1 MFISVSYWIG
11 EFLRLNVG
19 EFLRLN
25 VESYGLFRII
35 VKNIQKDN

>member
-1 MFISVSYWIG
+1 MFISVSYLIG

-25 VESYGLFRII
+25 VESYGHFRII
-35 VKNIQKDN
+35 VKNIQKGN